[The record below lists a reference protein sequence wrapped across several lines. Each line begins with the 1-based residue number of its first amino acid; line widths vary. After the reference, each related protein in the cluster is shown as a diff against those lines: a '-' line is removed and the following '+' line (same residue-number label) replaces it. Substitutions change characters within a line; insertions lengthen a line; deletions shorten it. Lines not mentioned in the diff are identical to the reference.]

1 MPVIAA
7 SRKATIRCS
16 KITKRSSVEALTS
29 VLNSET
35 SSLRELH
42 LTVNTLNLSW
52 NKLED
57 SGVKRL
63 SALLENPE
71 CKVKDLRLCGC
82 GVSDEGCAA
91 LASALRSNPSHLKDL
106 NLYRNNVG
114 DSGVKILSDLKDDE
128 RYKLQ
133 ILKF

>member
-1 MPVIAA
+1 
-7 SRKATIRCS
+7 IRCS
-16 KITKRSSVEALTS
+16 EITKRSSVEALTS

-42 LTVNTLNLSW
+42 LTVNTLNLTW
-52 NKLED
+52 KKLED

-71 CKVKDLRLCGC
+71 CKVKDLWLDDC

-91 LASALRSNPSHLKDL
+91 LASALRSNPSHLRDL
-106 NLYRNNVG
+106 NLSGNKVG
-114 DSGVKILSDLKDDE
+114 DSGVKCLSAVLENPHCKLDIL
-128 RYKLQ
+128 
-133 ILKF
+133 

>member
-1 MPVIAA
+1 MPVIAT
-7 SRKATIRCS
+7 SRKAIIRCNE
-16 KITKRSSVEALTS
+16 ITKRSSVEALTS

-42 LTVNTLNLSW
+42 LTVNTLDLTW

-57 SGVKRL
+57 SGLKRL

-71 CKVKDLRLCGC
+71 CKVKTLWLGDC

-91 LASALRSNPSHLKDL
+91 LASALRSNPSHLRDL
-106 NLYRNNVG
+106 NLYMNKVG
-114 DSGVKILSDLKDDE
+114 DSGVKCLSDLKDDD
-128 RYKLQ
+128 R
-133 ILKF
+133 

>member
-7 SRKATIRCS
+7 SRKAIIRCS
-16 KITKRSSVEALTS
+16 EITGRSGEALTS

-42 LTVNTLNLSW
+42 LTVNTLNLSK

-71 CKVKDLRLCGC
+71 CKVKDLR
-82 GVSDEGCAA
+82 
-91 LASALRSNPSHLKDL
+91 
-106 NLYRNNVG
+106 
-114 DSGVKILSDLKDDE
+114 
-128 RYKLQ
+128 
-133 ILKF
+133 